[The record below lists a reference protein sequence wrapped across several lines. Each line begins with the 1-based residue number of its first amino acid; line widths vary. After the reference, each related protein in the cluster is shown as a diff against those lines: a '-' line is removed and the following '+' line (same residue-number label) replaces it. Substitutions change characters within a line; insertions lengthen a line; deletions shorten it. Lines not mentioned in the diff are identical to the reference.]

1 MLKKILKYLANKSMD
16 ANKLNK
22 ITSRTSCKRGNIG
35 SYDYLKLKGLINLKV
50 SMPKCGT
57 TLDKSFFL
65 KLSFLALIT
74 GIFSLR
80 PRRFTVIVLANF
92 GVAALC

>member
-1 MLKKILKYLANKSMD
+1 MD
-16 ANKLNK
+16 ANKLNR
-22 ITSRTSCKRGNIG
+22 ITSRTSRKRGNIG
-35 SYDYLKLKGLINLKV
+35 SYDHLKLEGLINLKV
-50 SMPKCGT
+50 SMPKCGA

-65 KLSFLALIT
+65 KLGFLALIA

-80 PRRFTVIVLANF
+80 PRHFTVMVLANF

>member
-1 MLKKILKYLANKSMD
+1 MD

-22 ITSRTSCKRGNIG
+22 ITSKTNRKRGNIG
-35 SYDYLKLKGLINLKV
+35 SYNYLKLKGLINLKI
-50 SMPKCGT
+50 SILKYKA

-65 KLSFLALIT
+65 KLGFLVFIT
-74 GIFSLR
+74 GIFSLK
-80 PRRFTVIVLANF
+80 PRRFIVIVLANF

>member
-1 MLKKILKYLANKSMD
+1 MD

-22 ITSRTSCKRGNIG
+22 IISRTSYKRGNID
-35 SYDYLKLKGLINLKV
+35 SYNHLKLEGLINLKV
-50 SMPKCGT
+50 NILKYRA

-65 KLSFLALIT
+65 KLSFLALIV